1 MPLIEAT
8 ATANNTNTNLIMLW
22 FDDFFVFRIKLKNQK
37 SMECGKYYKVALVA
51 SILCVHFSSIL
62 IQEWLKNGLLPQRSS
77 NVVGSTELTVH
88 SHAAYECIL

>member
-1 MPLIEAT
+1 MAWITLIEAT

-51 SILCVHFSSIL
+51 SMFMRPLLFDFDSRMTE
-62 IQEWLKNGLLPQRSS
+62 EW
-77 NVVGSTELTVH
+77 TVTPK
-88 SHAAYECIL
+88 I